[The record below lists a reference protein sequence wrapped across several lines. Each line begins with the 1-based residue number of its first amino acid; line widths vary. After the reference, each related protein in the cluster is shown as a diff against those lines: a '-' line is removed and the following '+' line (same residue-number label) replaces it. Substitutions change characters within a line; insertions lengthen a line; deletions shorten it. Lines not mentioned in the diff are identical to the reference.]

1 MASASLGPGPDQWEG
16 EVCRCRQEAV
26 VETGPGAGELSRRLA
41 LAGTTPRHPGPS
53 PGPATRCR
61 IADRKTRMS
70 I

>member
-16 EVCRCRQEAV
+16 EVWRRLEAV
-26 VETGPGAGELSRRLA
+26 VEPGPGAGELSRRLA

-61 IADRKTRMS
+61 IEDRKTRMS